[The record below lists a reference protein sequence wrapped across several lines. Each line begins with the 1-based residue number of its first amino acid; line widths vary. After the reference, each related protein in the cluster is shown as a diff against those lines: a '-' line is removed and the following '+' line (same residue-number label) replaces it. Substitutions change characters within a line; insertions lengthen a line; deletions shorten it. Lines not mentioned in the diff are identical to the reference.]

1 MARDR
6 FYEARMQGM
15 IYAFNKAKEEGI
27 EALERDMKKRNL
39 LKLPLTMTE
48 SQMDEIY
55 ENLTA
60 NIYNNMLSI
69 ALFVLHDSFQFGK
82 IRIRRFKDAF
92 DKLTLDTVDLD
103 YLGQHYVRFEDF
115 ALEMNERY
123 DTGIDISR
131 VAAMTTVIDAKRPDY
146 HYCHV
151 DTVLKNLREGG
162 FEDAAVFIENKLY

>member
-1 MARDR
+1 MARDK

-15 IYAFNKAKEEGI
+15 IYALNKAKADGI

-48 SQMDEIY
+48 SQMNEIY

-69 ALFVLHDSFQFGK
+69 ALFALHDSFQFGK
-82 IRIRRFKDAF
+82 IRIRKFKDAF
-92 DKLTLDTVDLD
+92 DKLTLETVDLD
-103 YLGQHYVRFEDF
+103 YMGQHYVKFEDF
-115 ALEMNERY
+115 AQEMNERY

-131 VAAMTTVIDAKRPDY
+131 VAANTTVIDENRPLFR
-146 HYCHV
+146 HCHV
-151 DTVLKNLREGG
+151 DKVLRELRENG
-162 FEDAAVFIENKLY
+162 FEDAAVFLEKKLD